1 MSQLTQTTPAQTLE
15 EIGQTMSPSPL
26 ESEQEIKA
34 FYRKEMNQV
43 RGGRKIERMQLG
55 LQTARRNK
63 TFFKALFLGHS
74 GSGKSTELNKIAY
87 NLNNDFAPVR
97 IRVDALSPANFQ
109 ALDVLLLM
117 TIAIAEQTSLPI
129 AAGGAGRKPSEQRLR
144 DIANWFHREKITV
157 DRTNTSIVD
166 IEGAIKLGGESLWQ
180 KILEIFASIKGG
192 IKFSS
197 TRKQEITEY
206 RLDRI
211 DELITLANNLF
222 DDCNAALREATQK
235 EWLFIGEDFD
245 KGGLPGQRLEE
256 LFLSYTSN
264 VFQNLRAHIIFNL
277 PIYIYYSKQGS
288 QLIFPPDRTYILPDT
303 SIFRPDQNK
312 TPDDQGRAAL
322 VSVLHARVE
331 PQLFAA
337 GQMMRLIVASGG
349 NLRDLFSM
357 VRYAADTAIL
367 DQVAEIGADQVK
379 EAILDMRS
387 NYERFLGQSPYSTE
401 KVTYQQKADKL
412 LEIYNSNYD
421 ATIHDEVVHSLLSAR
436 AVQEFNSER
445 WFGVHPLVVDILVKQ
460 GKIQR
465 PSGGGPVPG
474 GIV

>member
-1 MSQLTQTTPAQTLE
+1 MSNLTQITLAQTLD
-15 EIGQTMSPSPL
+15 EIGQTMDPSPL

-34 FYRKEMNQV
+34 FYREEMNKV
-43 RGGRKIERMQLG
+43 RGGRRIERMQLG
-55 LQTARRNK
+55 LQKARRNS

-74 GSGKSTELNKIAY
+74 GSGKSTELNCLSI
-87 NLNNDFAPVR
+87 NLKNDFTPVR
-97 IRVDALSPANFQ
+97 IRVDSLSPANFQ

-117 TIAIAEQTSLPI
+117 MIEVAEQTSLPI
-129 AAGGAGRKPSEQRLR
+129 AEGGAGRRPSDQRLR
-144 DIANWFHREKITV
+144 DIWNWFHKEKITV
-157 DRTNTSIVD
+157 DRTSAASLD
-166 IEGAIKLGGESLWQ
+166 IEGAMKLGGESLWQ
-180 KILEIFASIKGG
+180 KILEIFASVKGG

-197 TRKQEITEY
+197 TRKKEITEY
-206 RLDRI
+206 RIDRV
-211 DELITLANNLF
+211 DELITMANNLL
-222 DDCNAALREATQK
+222 DDCNQAMREATQK

-245 KGGLPGQRLEE
+245 KGGLSSTRLED
-256 LFLSYTSN
+256 LFLSYSSN
-264 VFQNLRAHIIFNL
+264 VFQNLRAHMIFNL

-288 QLIFPPDRTYILPDT
+288 QLIFPQDRTYILPDT

-312 TPDDQGRAAL
+312 TPNLEGRQAL
-322 VSVLHARVE
+322 EAVLSARAN

-367 DQVAEIGADQVK
+367 DGATEIGPAQVK

-387 NYERFLGQSPYSTE
+387 NYERFLGQSPFSAE

-412 LEIYNSNYD
+412 LEIYRGNYD
-421 ATIHDEVVHSLLSAR
+421 ATIHDEVIHSLLSAR
-436 AVQEFNSER
+436 AVQEFNSDR

-465 PSGGGPVPG
+465 PPGGGLVLG
-474 GIV
+474 GIE